1 MTNLDNL
8 ARDIMGQ
15 FADWTDQVEKSV
27 DDKVEQTAKSLRDD
41 IEAHSPRKTG
51 DYAKGWVVKP
61 RRVGGQ
67 KKLVVYN
74 KDHYRLTHLLEKGHA
89 KRGGGRVAGI
99 PHIAPAAD
107 RHIKDL
113 VSGIQQIVRNGG

>member
-15 FADWTDQVEKSV
+15 FTDWTDKVEKSV
-27 DDKVEQTAKSLRDD
+27 DDKVKTSADALSVEIAAK
-41 IEAHSPRKTG
+41 SPRKTG
-51 DYAKGWVVKP
+51 EYAKGWAVKP
-61 RRVGGQ
+61 QRSGGQ
-67 KKLVVYN
+67 KQYVVHN
-74 KDHYRLTHLLEKGHA
+74 KTKYRLTHLLEKGHA
-89 KRGGGRVAGI
+89 KKGGGRVAGI

>member
-15 FADWTDQVEKSV
+15 FTDWTDKVEKSV
-27 DDKVEQTAKSLRDD
+27 DDKVKTSADALSAEIAAK
-41 IEAHSPRKTG
+41 SPRKTG
-51 DYAKGWVVKP
+51 EYAKGWTVKP
-61 RRVGGQ
+61 QRSGGQ
-67 KKLVVYN
+67 KKYVVHN
-74 KDHYRLTHLLEKGHA
+74 KTKYRLTHLLEKGHA
-89 KRGGGRVAGI
+89 KKGGGRVAGI